1 MYFNIKNRVFNYF
14 FDYQIKSN
22 QKYFNRIKK
31 LQGFYNF
38 FSRYDCRKSVRMLNL
53 YYHELMG
60 KIEEYE
66 WKRYLMVDDYTLDK
80 VLDKI
85 KK

>member
-1 MYFNIKNRVFNYF
+1 
-14 FDYQIKSN
+14 
-22 QKYFNRIKK
+22 
-31 LQGFYNF
+31 
-38 FSRYDCRKSVRMLNL
+38 
-53 YYHELMG
+53 MG
-60 KIEEYE
+60 KIEGYE